1 MTATTAT
8 PTSKSRIL
16 RSLSRASAVLTKPLS
31 GGRLIGLWAIVHHV
45 GRRSGTTY
53 ATPVATIRVDGGFL
67 IPLPFGSETQWAR
80 NVLAAGGCTVSWHGA
95 EHTTTDPE
103 ILAWDAARPLLPAL
117 FRLIIPVVGIQ
128 QLLRLRDAQA

>member
-16 RSLSRASAVLTKPLS
+16 RSLSRASALLTRPLS

-45 GRRSGTTY
+45 GRRSGTAY

-80 NVLAAGGCTVSWHGA
+80 NVLAARGCTVSWHGA
-95 EHTTTDPE
+95 EHTAIDPE
-103 ILAWDAARPLLPAL
+103 ILAWDAARPLLPAR
-117 FRLIIPVVGIQ
+117 FRLIVPAVGIK
-128 QLLRLRDAQA
+128 QLLRLREA